1 MGRKIIKS
9 YLIKNQTISDASRY
23 ELCKFTGIP
32 FGVVEIGFTVFKIK
46 FKFKTFYACWA
57 GGEVFDGEPALTHL
71 GTWALEALSR
81 LKVGSCDKFYMR
93 EMKLGVTP
101 LKKKTFDFLKT
112 LPNGA
117 NICFFG
123 DMSGELD
130 GYLFPLFNIQ
140 PEKIEI

>member
-1 MGRKIIKS
+1 MIKS

-32 FGVVEIGFTVFKIK
+32 LGCIEIGFLVFKIK
-46 FKFKTFYACWA
+46 FKLKTFYACWS
-57 GGEVFDGEPALTHL
+57 GGKVFDEKPMLSPM

-81 LKVGSCDKFYMR
+81 LKAGDCDKLYMR
-93 EMKLGVTP
+93 EMKLGATP

-140 PEKIEI
+140 PKKIEI